1 MELLEELLQVER
13 RLWTN
18 DADVYRDNLLPEAQL
33 VFMETGVIFRD
44 VAVEAIRAENAEG
57 RRWAEVDITEAS
69 ARRLTEDVA
78 VLTYKVA
85 ARWNYETVP
94 GCWLASSVY
103 VAREGRWR
111 LGLHQQSALSA
122 GPA

>member
-1 MELLEELLQVER
+1 MELAEELLQVER

-18 DADVYRDNLLPEAQL
+18 DAEVYRDNLLPDAQL
-33 VFMETGVIFRD
+33 VFVDTGVISRD
-44 VAVEAIRAENAEG
+44 VAVEAIRGENAEG

-69 ARRLTEDVA
+69 AWRLTEDVA
-78 VLTYKVA
+78 VFTYKVA
-85 ARWNYETVP
+85 ARWNDETAP
-94 GCWLASSVY
+94 GLWLASSVY

-122 GPA
+122 SPR